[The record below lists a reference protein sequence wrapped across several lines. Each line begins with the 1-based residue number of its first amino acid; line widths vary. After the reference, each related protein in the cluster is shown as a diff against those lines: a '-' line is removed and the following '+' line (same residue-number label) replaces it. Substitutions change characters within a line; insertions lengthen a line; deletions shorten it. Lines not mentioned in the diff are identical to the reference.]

1 MLAEKFLKAIDQE
14 REDERQEEYKEQLHK
29 LWDRYQQQE
38 GEIEKEL
45 FNENGNELQNE
56 YYEDAGELL
65 KKKRQRLGEIEV
77 APAYWVDKRSPLL
90 PWLPAA
96 RKKRFPVSKRSSS
109 SMTKDDIFRS
119 ASGTDEKVVHDLQGI
134 FGMRPQLKA
143 QELNFNNKKKRSS
156 DVTHEE
162 DSPLVTTTKDT
173 DDIKEEPKTK
183 QQVVAE
189 LDSKDKKR
197 SDDDE
202 NDDEADNEK
211 GNENFSLPNSIMF
224 NSIVSLIYYRV
235 RCG

>member
-14 REDERQEEYKEQLHK
+14 REEERQEEYKEQLHK

-45 FNENGNELQNE
+45 FNDNGNELQNE

-109 SMTKDDIFRS
+109 SMSKDDIFRS

-134 FGMRPQLKA
+134 FGMRPQIKA

-156 DVTHEE
+156 DVIE
-162 DSPLVTTTKDT
+162 DSPSVTTTKDT
-173 DDIKEEPKTK
+173 DYIKEEPKTT
-183 QQVVAE
+183 QQNVVE
-189 LDSKDKKR
+189 LDTKDKKR
-197 SDDDE
+197 SDDDDS
-202 NDDEADNEK
+202 DDEADNEK
-211 GNENFSLPNSIMF
+211 GNAKTFSLPKYNY
-224 NSIVSLIYYRV
+224 V
-235 RCG
+235 

>member
-1 MLAEKFLKAIDQE
+1 M
-14 REDERQEEYKEQLHK
+14 HK

-45 FNENGNELQNE
+45 FKDNGNELQNE

-156 DVTHEE
+156 DVTE
-162 DSPLVTTTKDT
+162 DSSLATTTKDM
-173 DDIKEEPKTK
+173 DEIKEEPKTA
-183 QQVVAE
+183 QQIVPE
-189 LDSKDKKR
+189 LDSKDKVKR

-202 NDDEADNEK
+202 SDDDADNEK
-211 GNENFSLPNSIMF
+211 GNVNFSSSSSF
-224 NSIVSLIYYRV
+224 LIQLFL
-235 RCG
+235 

>member
-1 MLAEKFLKAIDQE
+1 M
-14 REDERQEEYKEQLHK
+14 HK

-45 FNENGNELQNE
+45 FNDNGNELQTE

-65 KKKRQRLGEIEV
+65 KKKRQGVGEIEV

-90 PWLPAA
+90 PWLPAS

-134 FGMRPQLKA
+134 FGMRPQMKS

-156 DVTHEE
+156 DVTEH
-162 DSPLVTTTKDT
+162 SLPAATITTKDT
-173 DDIKEEPKTK
+173 EDIKEGPKTTA
-183 QQVVAE
+183 QQVLIE
-189 LDSKDKKR
+189 IDSKDKIKHSFDDDDE
-197 SDDDE
+197 SDDD
-202 NDDEADNEK
+202 ADNEK
-211 GNENFSLPNSIMF
+211 GNF
-224 NSIVSLIYYRV
+224 NILYKSHHQIQLCLI
-235 RCG
+235 

>member
-45 FNENGNELQNE
+45 FNDNGNELQNE

-65 KKKRQRLGEIEV
+65 KKKRQRVGEIEV

-119 ASGTDEKVVHDLQGI
+119 ASGTDDKVVHDLQGI
-134 FGMRPQLKA
+134 FGMRPQIKA

-156 DVTHEE
+156 DVTE
-162 DSPLVTTTKDT
+162 DSPLATTTKDT
-173 DDIKEEPKTK
+173 DDIKEEPKTT

-189 LDSKDKKR
+189 LDSKDKTKR
-197 SDDDE
+197 SNDDDSDDD
-202 NDDEADNEK
+202 ADNDK
-211 GNENFSLPNSIMF
+211 GNANFSLPNTIMF
-224 NSIVSLIYYRV
+224 NSIVSLIHYCV

>member
-45 FNENGNELQNE
+45 FNDNGNELQTE

-77 APAYWVDKRSPLL
+77 APEYWVDKRSPLL

-109 SMTKDDIFRS
+109 ITKSDIFRS

-156 DVTHEE
+156 DITE
-162 DSPLVTTTKDT
+162 DSSLATPTKDT
-173 DDIKEEPKTK
+173 DDIKEEPKTAP
-183 QQVVAE
+183 QVVVE
-189 LDSKDKKR
+189 LDSKDKNKR

-202 NDDEADNEK
+202 SDDDADNEK
-211 GNENFSLPNSIMF
+211 GNMNFLAPKYNY
-224 NSIVSLIYYRV
+224 V
-235 RCG
+235 